1 MMSTKKS
8 NRWHSM
14 QIEDVLRAFSTN
26 RYKGLRSRD
35 AIARKLK
42 NGREPLWSTDPFE
55 GAPSLFHQLCDY
67 TTILFVLTVF
77 LTVLFAHGAESVTV
91 ALLLVLSVGL
101 RAFVIFATRKIVRQN
116 ARYRSPRCRVMR
128 DGKCVYLFADQIV
141 DGDIVLLSAGDTV
154 PADVRLISGT
164 LVTSEV
170 YLDNSRRQVTKDAAE
185 LLRPDTAWE
194 DRSNILFAASTVLS
208 GDGIGVV
215 VSTGERT
222 LAYALGGRI
231 ALPKEEKCST
241 HQCVYS
247 ISRAV
252 SLCMMVVC
260 GIYLVIGII
269 AKRNPVPIDSLFLSA
284 IALIVSSVSELL
296 GILVYGAFA
305 NAMRRA
311 ETELS
316 CVVKSVPVVEK
327 LAEAE
332 WLVIGDERH
341 LLSGELFIHS
351 WCNEKIQVH
360 SREKNADIPRE
371 LSTICEAISS
381 CFPKTE
387 TLTEEASSDRQS
399 ALQKTVRSLQAANQ
413 WRDVKSVGSCI
424 ESVLCNRMVTS
435 LVAEGDAMYAYVCG
449 AVEDVIACCSK
460 VADIRGYRPITAGE
474 VSAVRSFAHSCA
486 HRAMKTIAVAKR
498 LSPFNHLDRPSSVQ
512 NSMVFLGCIAVENPV
527 DESVR
532 DMVGYCREGGIRV
545 AMLCDDLRSA
555 EYIARRTGIVT
566 DVDLVCEY
574 DPRSIEEY
582 MSAKEAGNM
591 LLRSAHGRNTD
602 VVREMQKHSQK
613 IVYLGDH
620 LTDLPIAKM
629 CTAVYSERSNDRS
642 MDVVSR
648 RAGAVLTRSAD
659 VSAGN
664 SSARSVL
671 QALSICRS
679 AVANISWIVIY
690 LLLSQSLRSV
700 LALFSLCMDMPL
712 LSSSQVLLLGCV
724 VDFLAVTAMVFRRN
738 TSFALSL
745 PRNRVQIPSWN
756 TGLVAAAGIGVLSGL
771 LLSLALLVDSR
782 FFTLFDPSAVEI
794 LRLMGAVTCSL
805 TAMHICAERSREPI
819 GRRKTSVAYMAYI
832 AFFAI
837 LVGAL
842 LYVCITRYS
851 LTDWRVWISMFI
863 PPIITG
869 IMLVFYRNSQ

>member
-8 NRWHSM
+8 NRWHAM
-14 QIEDVLRAFSTN
+14 QIDDVLRAFSTN

-35 AIARKLK
+35 AIARRLK

-67 TTILFVLTVF
+67 TTFLFVLTVF
-77 LTVLFAHGAESVTV
+77 LTVLFAHGAESMTV

-101 RAFVIFATRKIVRQN
+101 RAFVIFATRKIIRQN

-141 DGDIVLLSAGDTV
+141 DGDIILLSAGDTV
-154 PADVRLISGT
+154 PADVRLISGN
-164 LVTSEV
+164 LVASEV
-170 YLDNSRRQVTKDAAE
+170 CLDKSRCQVTKDAAE
-185 LLRPDTAWE
+185 LLRPDTAWA
-194 DRSNILFAASTVLS
+194 DRSNILYAASTVLS

-231 ALPKEEKCST
+231 SAHKEEKCNT
-241 HQCVYS
+241 HLRVYS
-247 ISRAV
+247 ISRVV
-252 SLCMMVVC
+252 SLCMMILC
-260 GIYLVIGII
+260 GIYLIVGIM

-296 GILVYGAFA
+296 GILVYGTFA
-305 NAMRRA
+305 NVMRRA

-316 CVVKSVPVVEK
+316 CVVKSGSVVEK

-341 LLSGELFIHS
+341 LLSGELSIHS
-351 WCNEKIQVH
+351 WLDERMQVH
-360 SREKNADIPRE
+360 SREKDAATPRE
-371 LSTICEAISS
+371 LSALCEAVSA
-381 CFPKTE
+381 CFPKAD
-387 TLTEEASSDRQS
+387 TLSGDASSDQQS
-399 ALQKTVRSLQAANQ
+399 AIQKTVRSLQAANQ
-413 WRDVKSVGSCI
+413 WPDVIPGGTCI
-424 ESVLCNRMVTS
+424 ESVLCNRMITS
-435 LVAEGDAMYAYVCG
+435 LVAEGDAVYAYVCG
-449 AVEDVIACCSK
+449 EAEDVIACCSK
-460 VADIRGYRPITAGE
+460 VADIRAYRPITGGE

-486 HRAMKTIAVAKR
+486 CRAMKTIAVAKR

-512 NSMVFLGCIAVENPV
+512 NSMVFLGCIAVENPL
-527 DESVR
+527 DESIR
-532 DMVGYCREGGIRV
+532 DMIAYCREGGMRV

-574 DPRSIEEY
+574 DVRRIEEY
-582 MSAKEAGNM
+582 MSAKEAGNI
-591 LLRSAHGRNTD
+591 LIRSAHRKNPD
-602 VVREMQKHSQK
+602 IVREMQKHSQN

-620 LTDLPIAKM
+620 LTDFPITKM
-629 CTAVYSERSNDRS
+629 CTTVFSERSSDRPV
-642 MDVVSR
+642 DVVSR
-648 RAGAVLTRSAD
+648 RAGAVLTRSAS
-659 VSAGN
+659 VSEG
-664 SSARSVL
+664 SSSVRSVL
-671 QALSICRS
+671 LALSICRS
-679 AVANISWIVIY
+679 AVVNISWIVIY
-690 LLLSQSLRSV
+690 LLLSQSLRGV

-712 LSSSQVLLLGCV
+712 LSSLQVLLLGCV

-745 PRNRVQIPSWN
+745 PRNRVQIPAWN
-756 TGLVAAAGIGVLSGL
+756 TGLVAASGIGVLSGL
-771 LLSLALLVDSR
+771 LLSLALLMDSR

-794 LRLMGAVTCSL
+794 LRLIGAVLCTL
-805 TAMHICAERSREPI
+805 AAMHICADPGREPV
-819 GRRKTSVAYMAYI
+819 GRRKTSVSYMAYI
-832 AFFAI
+832 AFGAV
-837 LVGAL
+837 LVGVL

-851 LTDWRVWISMFI
+851 VTDWRVWISMFI